1 MDKQRKL
8 QKFSIRK
15 YTVGTC
21 SILIGT
27 LIFLG
32 LPTHDAF
39 ASENV
44 IQKHAQ
50 EEKAEDNSTDPV
62 DEASAIEESS
72 NVEGTKEIGTAET
85 PAEQPKEEAIT
96 EAPTVDET
104 TQDTTTNEETT
115 TEDKSTTETAS
126 TEEATQVDTVAPE
139 AAKVETVEKAE
150 QPKAE
155 SIEVAKEETSI
166 EETAETTAPT
176 SNTEDVVQPSSV
188 EETPAVD
195 TPTVEATVTNT
206 ISDVDANSV
215 SSKSLEDI
223 VNNQNKD
230 KVEATTLEQPSRQ
243 APRTGENY
251 SSVFR
256 AAVLQTRNVSN
267 YNQLLAALN
276 DRNVGKIVFNND
288 ITMPNPTK
296 NIFGVKNDSQKLNLN
311 AARAVTI
318 DLNKHLFDTA
328 KNYFEMDTNGKNQPG
343 WNITFSN
350 GHINTQDN
358 RPGSGRRPR
367 GLIQYG
373 SNSHDQIIN
382 FRDISHTGVTLVND
396 ENLKV
401 NISGEFTSHQTGK
414 LGANENLTIAANE
427 IRISNGSTINMTM
440 TGEGKVFKLYTTRE
454 VNERDKLKGILAFG
468 DNTKVNIEAYDPKFY
483 DYGNNSQDIFYV
495 EGKGSRITFG
505 DNNKITLKGQDI
517 FNFDSEYAMV
527 SFGENN
533 TVNVDQRGNG
543 QIINM
548 HDNSDFELGRG
559 TQFLAT
565 SNGKINQG
573 RPSPR
578 DNTLVR
584 FKAISRLI
592 IKEDATF
599 KLDAINHLRNA
610 NTGKVH
616 SHNALFVMEGWRGAA
631 SEIILKNNAT
641 FDLRTDNTDFDHS
654 EVLVLPNLS
663 SNDTSL
669 KIEGTAKYVNIQR
682 TATTRHPNKNTAM
695 IYGDGK
701 AIITWKGDHRVMTWN
716 TNHLSDK
723 NKTYEN
729 LVNGDTSNPD
739 HVWNNINNFTA
750 RLYNHELTVESLSDP
765 KNPDASSRNTPLSN
779 IDRNTSNHKNISSMN
794 AGDITRFVLIGHD
807 VELTSIEERNTVF
820 TAIQDESKQKGEHN
834 ITQEGRDGLRTKYT
848 TRLKNN
854 EGNGYV
860 TSSYIRDKNGNP
872 ITPIEKHVDVNTL
885 EVTEEDIEFKTIYE
899 ADTIKLTT
907 EPNETIQEAIN
918 GKKKVSTVYKLNEET
933 GELIETVETAE
944 DGTQTN
950 PVVTEETL
958 LEKQDKIIKVGAKEV
973 TTEDI
978 QPTVEYE
985 DDPNLPSGIEE
996 VADEGIPG
1004 KKTVTTI
1011 YNIDP
1016 ETGNRTTVANT
1027 NEEISKEPTRKIVKR
1042 GIGTNAD
1049 LNTPGYSDT
1058 PRETKPGKAVDVP
1071 QNDDTELP
1079 AGTKFS
1085 IPSDRVPAGW
1095 TATINPDNGNVTATP
1110 PADAASGTTADIPVE
1125 VTYPDGTKDTA
1136 TAKVTVVPNE
1146 AQGNNPNYGNE
1157 PVPTKPGVAKN
1168 VPQTGDNTLP
1178 PGTTYEIPD
1187 GAKIPDGWTAT
1198 VDPNTGVVTV
1208 TPPDYSSN
1216 GDSANIPVKVKYP
1229 DGSSDDTTV
1238 PIKVV
1243 TNQAED
1249 HTPGY
1254 EDQTTIPGKTLEVSQ
1269 SGDKKLPS
1277 GTKFEIPEDS
1287 VPDGWIATVDPITG
1301 VATVTPPANSNGDE
1315 SERITVLVKYP
1326 DGTSEETEFIVEL
1339 SIPNSTAYQ
1348 PTYGKEPIPVKRGT
1362 ATEVSLK
1369 DNDAPKGSVFE
1380 IDEKSV
1386 PNGWTATIN
1395 PETGAITVTSP
1406 TNIPSGTVQ
1415 DFGVLV
1421 KYPDS
1426 TSELIPVKVI
1436 VDDSNNSSDDNGGSD
1451 ANPDSNNGSDSAAD
1465 SNSDSNSNS
1474 GSDMNSDSNNDSGSN
1489 IDSSSD
1495 SDANNSGSNTDS
1507 SSDSQSD
1514 KDSNSAN
1521 DSNSDS
1527 NSNSGSDMNS
1537 DSNNNSGSDANPDS
1551 NNGSDSAADSNSA
1564 NDSSSDSEANGG
1576 SDSSSTSDA
1585 NSNSDSDSNSNSG
1598 SDTSSDAN
1606 NNSNSNTD
1614 SSSENHSN
1622 KDSNS
1627 ANDSSS
1633 DSNDNTGSDAN
1644 PDSNN
1649 GSSSATDSNSDS
1661 NTNSGSDSQSD
1672 KDSNSDTDSNS
1683 ATDSSSDSNNDSG
1696 SNTDSSSDSQ
1706 SDKDSN
1712 SANDSSSDSDS
1723 NSNSGSDMNSD
1734 SNNNSGSNTDSG
1746 SDSNSNS
1753 GSDSD
1758 ANNSGSNTDSSSDSN
1773 SNSGS
1778 DLATDSS
1785 SDSNSTSGDN
1795 STSNSDSNSNSG
1807 SDMNSDSN
1815 NNSGSNTDSSSDSD
1829 ANNSGSN
1836 TDSSSDS
1843 QSDKDSNS
1851 ANDSS
1856 SDSDSNSNSGSD
1868 MNSDSNNDSGSNTDS
1883 SSDSQSDKDSNS
1895 ANDSST
1901 DSNTNNGSDT
1911 ATDSSSDSNS
1921 TSGDNS
1927 TSNSDSNSNNGSD
1940 MNSDSHNDSSSNTD
1954 SSSDSNSTSDD
1965 NSSSDSDSNSGSTS
1979 DSNTD
1984 SSSDSNSTSNSSSDS
1999 DSDKDTDGDGIADKD
2014 DTDIDGDGVSNEDEK
2029 LIGTDPNN
2037 PDTDGNGVSDGD
2049 EDHDSDGV
2057 PNKDESDHKS
2067 DTPTD
2072 KDGDGKPDI
2081 STPKDT
2087 DGDGITD
2094 KDDNDIDGDGVSNE
2108 DEKLIG
2114 TDPNNPDTD
2123 GNGVSDGDE
2132 DHDSD
2137 GIPNKDESDPSSDQP
2152 TDKD

>member
-373 SNSHDQIIN
+373 SNSHNQIIN

-454 VNERDKLKGILAFG
+454 GNERDKLKGILAFG

-834 ITQEGRDGLRTKYT
+834 TTQEGRDGLRTKYT

-872 ITPIEKHVDVNTL
+872 ITPIEKHVEVNTL

-907 EPNETIQEAIN
+907 EPNETIQEGIN

-1016 ETGNRTTVANT
+1016 ETGNRTTVAST

-1178 PGTTYEIPD
+1178 PGTTYEIPE

-1208 TPPDYSSN
+1208 TPPDNSSN

-1386 PNGWTATIN
+1386 TNGWTATIN

-1406 TNIPSGTVQ
+1406 TNIPGGTVQ

-1436 VDDSNNSSDDNGGSD
+1436 VDDSNSSSDDNGGSD

-1474 GSDMNSDSNNDSGSN
+1474 GSDMNSDSNNDSGSNTNSSSDSDSNNSGSNTDSGSDSYSNSGSDSATDSSSDLDANNSGSNTDSSSDKDSNSANDSNSDSNSNSGSDSATDSSSDSDPNNNSGSNTDSSSDSKSNSGSDMNSDSNNDSGSNTNSSSDSNSNSGSDMNSGSNTDSSSDSQSDKDSNSANDSNSDSNSNSGSDSATDSNSATDSSSDSDANNDSGSN

-1622 KDSNS
+1622 KNSNS

-1644 PDSNN
+1644 PDLNN

-1696 SNTDSSSDSQ
+1696 SNT
-1706 SDKDSN
+1706 
-1712 SANDSSSDSDS
+1712 
-1723 NSNSGSDMNSD
+1723 
-1734 SNNNSGSNTDSG
+1734 
-1746 SDSNSNS
+1746 
-1753 GSDSD
+1753 
-1758 ANNSGSNTDSSSDSN
+1758 
-1773 SNSGS
+1773 
-1778 DLATDSS
+1778 
-1785 SDSNSTSGDN
+1785 
-1795 STSNSDSNSNSG
+1795 
-1807 SDMNSDSN
+1807 
-1815 NNSGSNTDSSSDSD
+1815 
-1829 ANNSGSN
+1829 
-1836 TDSSSDS
+1836 
-1843 QSDKDSNS
+1843 
-1851 ANDSS
+1851 
-1856 SDSDSNSNSGSD
+1856 
-1868 MNSDSNNDSGSNTDS
+1868 
-1883 SSDSQSDKDSNS
+1883 
-1895 ANDSST
+1895 
-1901 DSNTNNGSDT
+1901 
-1911 ATDSSSDSNS
+1911 
-1921 TSGDNS
+1921 
-1927 TSNSDSNSNNGSD
+1927 
-1940 MNSDSHNDSSSNTD
+1940 
-1954 SSSDSNSTSDD
+1954 
-1965 NSSSDSDSNSGSTS
+1965 
-1979 DSNTD
+1979 
-1984 SSSDSNSTSNSSSDS
+1984 
-1999 DSDKDTDGDGIADKD
+1999 
-2014 DTDIDGDGVSNEDEK
+2014 
-2029 LIGTDPNN
+2029 
-2037 PDTDGNGVSDGD
+2037 
-2049 EDHDSDGV
+2049 
-2057 PNKDESDHKS
+2057 
-2067 DTPTD
+2067 
-2072 KDGDGKPDI
+2072 
-2081 STPKDT
+2081 
-2087 DGDGITD
+2087 
-2094 KDDNDIDGDGVSNE
+2094 
-2108 DEKLIG
+2108 
-2114 TDPNNPDTD
+2114 
-2123 GNGVSDGDE
+2123 
-2132 DHDSD
+2132 
-2137 GIPNKDESDPSSDQP
+2137 
-2152 TDKD
+2152 

>member
-50 EEKAEDNSTDPV
+50 EEKAEGKSTDPV

-72 NVEGTKEIGTAET
+72 NVEGTKSIGTAET
-85 PAEQPKEEAIT
+85 PAEQPKEEATT

-166 EETAETTAPT
+166 EETAETTVPA
-176 SNTEDVVQPSSV
+176 SNTEDVVQPASV

-230 KVEATTLEQPSRQ
+230 KVEATTLEEPSRQ

-318 DLNKHLFDTA
+318 DLNKHSFDTA

-382 FRDISHTGVTLVND
+382 FRDITHTGVTLVND

-454 VNERDKLKGILAFG
+454 GNERDKLKGILAFG

-907 EPNETIQEAIN
+907 EPNETIQEGIN

-978 QPTVEYE
+978 PPTVEYE

-1049 LNTPGYSDT
+1049 LNTPGYSDI

-1071 QNDDTELP
+1071 QNDNTELP

-1178 PGTTYEIPD
+1178 PGTTYEIPE

-1208 TPPDYSSN
+1208 TPPDNASN

-1348 PTYGKEPIPVKRGT
+1348 PTYEKEPIPVKRGT

-1386 PNGWTATIN
+1386 PNGWTAIIN

-1406 TNIPSGTVQ
+1406 TNIPGGTVQ

-1436 VDDSNNSSDDNGGSD
+1436 VDNSNSSSDDNGGSD

-1465 SNSDSNSNS
+1465 SNLDSNSNSSSDMNSGSNTDSSSDSQSDKDSNSANDSRSDSQSDKDSNSANDSSSDSNDKTGPDANPDSNNDSSSATDSNSDSNTNS
-1474 GSDMNSDSNNDSGSN
+1474 GSDMNSDSNNNSGSN
-1489 IDSSSD
+1489 TDSNSDSDTNDGSDSNTNGGSDSSSTSDGNSTSGSNSNSNSGSDTSSDANNNSGSDVNGGSDSSSTSDDNSTSGSDSNSNSGSNTDSSSD
-1495 SDANNSGSNTDS
+1495 SQSDKDSNSTTDSSSDSNSNSGSDSATNSSSDSDDNNSGSNTDS

-1527 NSNSGSDMNS
+1527 NANSGSDMN
-1537 DSNNNSGSDANPDS
+1537 PDS
-1551 NNGSDSAADSNSA
+1551 NND
-1564 NDSSSDSEANGG
+1564 
-1576 SDSSSTSDA
+1576 
-1585 NSNSDSDSNSNSG
+1585 
-1598 SDTSSDAN
+1598 
-1606 NNSNSNTD
+1606 
-1614 SSSENHSN
+1614 
-1622 KDSNS
+1622 
-1627 ANDSSS
+1627 
-1633 DSNDNTGSDAN
+1633 
-1644 PDSNN
+1644 
-1649 GSSSATDSNSDS
+1649 
-1661 NTNSGSDSQSD
+1661 
-1672 KDSNSDTDSNS
+1672 
-1683 ATDSSSDSNNDSG
+1683 
-1696 SNTDSSSDSQ
+1696 
-1706 SDKDSN
+1706 
-1712 SANDSSSDSDS
+1712 
-1723 NSNSGSDMNSD
+1723 
-1734 SNNNSGSNTDSG
+1734 
-1746 SDSNSNS
+1746 
-1753 GSDSD
+1753 
-1758 ANNSGSNTDSSSDSN
+1758 SGSNTDSSSDSN

-1778 DLATDSS
+1778 DSATDNSSDSDDNNSGSKTDSS
-1785 SDSNSTSGDN
+1785 SDSNSTSGEN
-1795 STSNSDSNSNSG
+1795 ST
-1807 SDMNSDSN
+1807 
-1815 NNSGSNTDSSSDSD
+1815 
-1829 ANNSGSN
+1829 
-1836 TDSSSDS
+1836 
-1843 QSDKDSNS
+1843 
-1851 ANDSS
+1851 
-1856 SDSDSNSNSGSD
+1856 SDSDSNSV
-1868 MNSDSNNDSGSNTDS
+1868 
-1883 SSDSQSDKDSNS
+1883 
-1895 ANDSST
+1895 
-1901 DSNTNNGSDT
+1901 
-1911 ATDSSSDSNS
+1911 SDSNS
-1921 TSGDNS
+1921 T
-1927 TSNSDSNSNNGSD
+1927 
-1940 MNSDSHNDSSSNTD
+1940 
-1954 SSSDSNSTSDD
+1954 
-1965 NSSSDSDSNSGSTS
+1965 SDSDSNSGSTS

-1999 DSDKDTDGDGIADKD
+1999 DSDKDTDGDGTPDKD
-2014 DTDIDGDGVSNEDEK
+2014 DKDIDGDGVSNEDEK
-2029 LIGTDPNN
+2029 
-2037 PDTDGNGVSDGD
+2037 V
-2049 EDHDSDGV
+2049 
-2057 PNKDESDHKS
+2057 
-2067 DTPTD
+2067 
-2072 KDGDGKPDI
+2072 
-2081 STPKDT
+2081 
-2087 DGDGITD
+2087 
-2094 KDDNDIDGDGVSNE
+2094 
-2108 DEKLIG
+2108 IG

-2152 TDKD
+2152 TDKDGDGKPDIETPKDTDGDGITDKDDNDID

>member
-50 EEKAEDNSTDPV
+50 EEKAEGKSTDPV

-85 PAEQPKEEAIT
+85 PAELTKEEATT

-166 EETAETTAPT
+166 EETAETTVPA
-176 SNTEDVVQPSSV
+176 SNTEDVVQPASV

-318 DLNKHLFDTA
+318 DLNKHSFDTA

-382 FRDISHTGVTLVND
+382 FRDITHTGVTLVND

-454 VNERDKLKGILAFG
+454 GNERDKLKGILAFG

-834 ITQEGRDGLRTKYT
+834 TTQEGRDGLRTKYT

-872 ITPIEKHVDVNTL
+872 ITPIEKHVEVNTL

-907 EPNETIQEAIN
+907 EPNETIQEGIN
-918 GKKKVSTVYKLNEET
+918 GKKKVSTVYKMNEET

-950 PVVTEETL
+950 PIVTEETL

-996 VADEGIPG
+996 VANEGIPG

-1016 ETGNRTTVANT
+1016 ETGNRTTVAST

-1125 VTYPDGTKDTA
+1125 VIYPDGTKDTA

-1178 PGTTYEIPD
+1178 PGTTYEIPE

-1208 TPPDYSSN
+1208 TPPDNSSN

-1406 TNIPSGTVQ
+1406 TNIPGGTVQ

-1436 VDDSNNSSDDNGGSD
+1436 VDDSNSSSDDNGGSD

-1489 IDSSSD
+1489 TNSSSD
-1495 SDANNSGSNTDS
+1495 SDSNNSGSNTDS
-1507 SSDSQSD
+1507 GSDSY
-1514 KDSNSAN
+1514 
-1521 DSNSDS
+1521 
-1527 NSNSGSDMNS
+1527 SNSGSDSATDNS
-1537 DSNNNSGSDANPDS
+1537 
-1551 NNGSDSAADSNSA
+1551 
-1564 NDSSSDSEANGG
+1564 
-1576 SDSSSTSDA
+1576 
-1585 NSNSDSDSNSNSG
+1585 SDSDSNN
-1598 SDTSSDAN
+1598 
-1606 NNSNSNTD
+1606 
-1614 SSSENHSN
+1614 
-1622 KDSNS
+1622 
-1627 ANDSSS
+1627 
-1633 DSNDNTGSDAN
+1633 
-1644 PDSNN
+1644 
-1649 GSSSATDSNSDS
+1649 
-1661 NTNSGSDSQSD
+1661 
-1672 KDSNSDTDSNS
+1672 
-1683 ATDSSSDSNNDSG
+1683 SG
-1696 SNTDSSSDSQ
+1696 SNTDSQ
-1706 SDKDSN
+1706 SDIDSN

-1778 DLATDSS
+1778 DSATDSS

-1851 ANDSS
+1851 ANESS

-1895 ANDSST
+1895 ANDSGS
-1901 DSNTNNGSDT
+1901 DSNSNSGSDS
-1911 ATDSSSDSNS
+1911 ATDSSSDSDANNS
-1921 TSGDNS
+1921 G
-1927 TSNSDSNSNNGSD
+1927 
-1940 MNSDSHNDSSSNTD
+1940 SNTD
-1954 SSSDSNSTSDD
+1954 SSFDSQSDKDSNSA
-1965 NSSSDSDSNSGSTS
+1965 N
-1979 DSNTD
+1979 D
-1984 SSSDSNSTSNSSSDS
+1984 SSS
-1999 DSDKDTDGDGIADKD
+1999 
-2014 DTDIDGDGVSNEDEK
+2014 
-2029 LIGTDPNN
+2029 
-2037 PDTDGNGVSDGD
+2037 
-2049 EDHDSDGV
+2049 
-2057 PNKDESDHKS
+2057 
-2067 DTPTD
+2067 
-2072 KDGDGKPDI
+2072 
-2081 STPKDT
+2081 
-2087 DGDGITD
+2087 
-2094 KDDNDIDGDGVSNE
+2094 
-2108 DEKLIG
+2108 
-2114 TDPNNPDTD
+2114 
-2123 GNGVSDGDE
+2123 
-2132 DHDSD
+2132 
-2137 GIPNKDESDPSSDQP
+2137 
-2152 TDKD
+2152 

>member
-373 SNSHDQIIN
+373 SNSHNQIIN

-454 VNERDKLKGILAFG
+454 GNERDKLKGILAFG

-483 DYGNNSQDIFYV
+483 DYGNNSQDIFYI

-779 IDRNTSNHKNISSMN
+779 IDRNTSNHKNISRMN

-834 ITQEGRDGLRTKYT
+834 TTQEGRDGLRTKYT

-872 ITPIEKHVDVNTL
+872 ITPIEKHVEVNTL

-907 EPNETIQEAIN
+907 EPNETIQEGIN
-918 GKKKVSTVYKLNEET
+918 GKKKVSTVYKMNEET

-950 PVVTEETL
+950 PIVTEETL

-996 VADEGIPG
+996 VANEGIPG

-1016 ETGNRTTVANT
+1016 ETGNRTTVAST

-1136 TAKVTVVPNE
+1136 TAKVKVIDYD
-1146 AQGNNPNYGNE
+1146 NNLYNPSYLEKTSRPGD
-1157 PVPTKPGVAKN
+1157 PVEMPIVSDKP
-1168 VPQTGDNTLP
+1168 LP
-1178 PGTTYEIPD
+1178 E
-1187 GAKIPDGWTAT
+1187 
-1198 VDPNTGVVTV
+1198 
-1208 TPPDYSSN
+1208 
-1216 GDSANIPVKVKYP
+1216 
-1229 DGSSDDTTV
+1229 
-1238 PIKVV
+1238 
-1243 TNQAED
+1243 
-1249 HTPGY
+1249 
-1254 EDQTTIPGKTLEVSQ
+1254 
-1269 SGDKKLPS
+1269 
-1277 GTKFEIPEDS
+1277 GTKFIVNERDLKTIP
-1287 VPDGWIATVDPITG
+1287 
-1301 VATVTPPANSNGDE
+1301 
-1315 SERITVLVKYP
+1315 
-1326 DGTSEETEFIVEL
+1326 
-1339 SIPNSTAYQ
+1339 
-1348 PTYGKEPIPVKRGT
+1348 
-1362 ATEVSLK
+1362 
-1369 DNDAPKGSVFE
+1369 
-1380 IDEKSV
+1380 
-1386 PNGWTATIN
+1386 
-1395 PETGAITVTSP
+1395 
-1406 TNIPSGTVQ
+1406 
-1415 DFGVLV
+1415 
-1421 KYPDS
+1421 
-1426 TSELIPVKVI
+1426 
-1436 VDDSNNSSDDNGGSD
+1436 
-1451 ANPDSNNGSDSAAD
+1451 
-1465 SNSDSNSNS
+1465 
-1474 GSDMNSDSNNDSGSN
+1474 
-1489 IDSSSD
+1489 
-1495 SDANNSGSNTDS
+1495 
-1507 SSDSQSD
+1507 
-1514 KDSNSAN
+1514 
-1521 DSNSDS
+1521 
-1527 NSNSGSDMNS
+1527 
-1537 DSNNNSGSDANPDS
+1537 
-1551 NNGSDSAADSNSA
+1551 
-1564 NDSSSDSEANGG
+1564 
-1576 SDSSSTSDA
+1576 
-1585 NSNSDSDSNSNSG
+1585 
-1598 SDTSSDAN
+1598 
-1606 NNSNSNTD
+1606 
-1614 SSSENHSN
+1614 
-1622 KDSNS
+1622 
-1627 ANDSSS
+1627 
-1633 DSNDNTGSDAN
+1633 
-1644 PDSNN
+1644 
-1649 GSSSATDSNSDS
+1649 
-1661 NTNSGSDSQSD
+1661 
-1672 KDSNSDTDSNS
+1672 
-1683 ATDSSSDSNNDSG
+1683 
-1696 SNTDSSSDSQ
+1696 
-1706 SDKDSN
+1706 
-1712 SANDSSSDSDS
+1712 
-1723 NSNSGSDMNSD
+1723 
-1734 SNNNSGSNTDSG
+1734 
-1746 SDSNSNS
+1746 
-1753 GSDSD
+1753 
-1758 ANNSGSNTDSSSDSN
+1758 
-1773 SNSGS
+1773 
-1778 DLATDSS
+1778 
-1785 SDSNSTSGDN
+1785 
-1795 STSNSDSNSNSG
+1795 
-1807 SDMNSDSN
+1807 
-1815 NNSGSNTDSSSDSD
+1815 
-1829 ANNSGSN
+1829 
-1836 TDSSSDS
+1836 
-1843 QSDKDSNS
+1843 
-1851 ANDSS
+1851 
-1856 SDSDSNSNSGSD
+1856 
-1868 MNSDSNNDSGSNTDS
+1868 
-1883 SSDSQSDKDSNS
+1883 
-1895 ANDSST
+1895 
-1901 DSNTNNGSDT
+1901 
-1911 ATDSSSDSNS
+1911 
-1921 TSGDNS
+1921 
-1927 TSNSDSNSNNGSD
+1927 
-1940 MNSDSHNDSSSNTD
+1940 
-1954 SSSDSNSTSDD
+1954 
-1965 NSSSDSDSNSGSTS
+1965 
-1979 DSNTD
+1979 
-1984 SSSDSNSTSNSSSDS
+1984 
-1999 DSDKDTDGDGIADKD
+1999 
-2014 DTDIDGDGVSNEDEK
+2014 
-2029 LIGTDPNN
+2029 
-2037 PDTDGNGVSDGD
+2037 
-2049 EDHDSDGV
+2049 
-2057 PNKDESDHKS
+2057 
-2067 DTPTD
+2067 
-2072 KDGDGKPDI
+2072 
-2081 STPKDT
+2081 
-2087 DGDGITD
+2087 
-2094 KDDNDIDGDGVSNE
+2094 
-2108 DEKLIG
+2108 
-2114 TDPNNPDTD
+2114 
-2123 GNGVSDGDE
+2123 
-2132 DHDSD
+2132 
-2137 GIPNKDESDPSSDQP
+2137 
-2152 TDKD
+2152 

>member
-50 EEKAEDNSTDPV
+50 EEKAEGKSTDPV

-72 NVEGTKEIGTAET
+72 NVEGTKSIGTAET
-85 PAEQPKEEAIT
+85 PAEQPKEEATT

-166 EETAETTAPT
+166 EETAETTVPA
-176 SNTEDVVQPSSV
+176 SNTEDVVQPASV

-230 KVEATTLEQPSRQ
+230 KVEATTLEEPSRQ

-318 DLNKHLFDTA
+318 DLNKHSFDTA

-382 FRDISHTGVTLVND
+382 FRDITHTGVTLVND

-454 VNERDKLKGILAFG
+454 GNERDKLKGILAFG

-907 EPNETIQEAIN
+907 EPNETIQEGIN

-978 QPTVEYE
+978 PPTVEYE

-1049 LNTPGYSDT
+1049 LNTPGYSDI

-1071 QNDDTELP
+1071 QNDNTELP

-1178 PGTTYEIPD
+1178 PGTTYEIPE

-1208 TPPDYSSN
+1208 TPPDNASN

-1406 TNIPSGTVQ
+1406 TNIPGGTVQ

-1436 VDDSNNSSDDNGGSD
+1436 VDNSNSSSDDNGGSD

-1465 SNSDSNSNS
+1465 SNLDSNSNSSSDMNSGSNTDSSSDSQSDKDSNSANDSRSDSQSDKDSNSANDSSSDSNDKTGPDANPDSNNDSSSATDSNSDSNTNS
-1474 GSDMNSDSNNDSGSN
+1474 GSDMNSDSNNNSGSN
-1489 IDSSSD
+1489 TDSNSDSDTNDGSDSNTNGGSDSSSTSDGNSTSGSNSNSNSGSDTSSDANNNSGSDVNGGSDSSSTSDDNSTSGSDSNSNSGSNTDSSSD
-1495 SDANNSGSNTDS
+1495 SQSDKDSNSTTDSSSDSNSNSGSDSATNSSSDSDDNNSGSNTDS

-1527 NSNSGSDMNS
+1527 NANSGSDMN
-1537 DSNNNSGSDANPDS
+1537 PDS
-1551 NNGSDSAADSNSA
+1551 NND
-1564 NDSSSDSEANGG
+1564 
-1576 SDSSSTSDA
+1576 
-1585 NSNSDSDSNSNSG
+1585 
-1598 SDTSSDAN
+1598 
-1606 NNSNSNTD
+1606 
-1614 SSSENHSN
+1614 
-1622 KDSNS
+1622 
-1627 ANDSSS
+1627 
-1633 DSNDNTGSDAN
+1633 
-1644 PDSNN
+1644 
-1649 GSSSATDSNSDS
+1649 
-1661 NTNSGSDSQSD
+1661 
-1672 KDSNSDTDSNS
+1672 
-1683 ATDSSSDSNNDSG
+1683 
-1696 SNTDSSSDSQ
+1696 
-1706 SDKDSN
+1706 
-1712 SANDSSSDSDS
+1712 
-1723 NSNSGSDMNSD
+1723 
-1734 SNNNSGSNTDSG
+1734 
-1746 SDSNSNS
+1746 
-1753 GSDSD
+1753 
-1758 ANNSGSNTDSSSDSN
+1758 SGSNTDSSSDSN

-1778 DLATDSS
+1778 DSATDNSSDSDDNNSGSKTDSS
-1785 SDSNSTSGDN
+1785 SDSNSTSGEN
-1795 STSNSDSNSNSG
+1795 ST
-1807 SDMNSDSN
+1807 
-1815 NNSGSNTDSSSDSD
+1815 
-1829 ANNSGSN
+1829 
-1836 TDSSSDS
+1836 
-1843 QSDKDSNS
+1843 
-1851 ANDSS
+1851 
-1856 SDSDSNSNSGSD
+1856 SDSDSNSV
-1868 MNSDSNNDSGSNTDS
+1868 
-1883 SSDSQSDKDSNS
+1883 
-1895 ANDSST
+1895 
-1901 DSNTNNGSDT
+1901 
-1911 ATDSSSDSNS
+1911 SDSNS
-1921 TSGDNS
+1921 T
-1927 TSNSDSNSNNGSD
+1927 
-1940 MNSDSHNDSSSNTD
+1940 
-1954 SSSDSNSTSDD
+1954 
-1965 NSSSDSDSNSGSTS
+1965 SDSDSNSGSTS

-1999 DSDKDTDGDGIADKD
+1999 DSDKDTDGDGTPDKD
-2014 DTDIDGDGVSNEDEK
+2014 DKDIDGDGVSNEDEK
-2029 LIGTDPNN
+2029 VIGTDPNN
-2037 PDTDGNGVSDGD
+2037 PDTDG
-2049 EDHDSDGV
+2049 
-2057 PNKDESDHKS
+2057 
-2067 DTPTD
+2067 
-2072 KDGDGKPDI
+2072 
-2081 STPKDT
+2081 
-2087 DGDGITD
+2087 
-2094 KDDNDIDGDGVSNE
+2094 
-2108 DEKLIG
+2108 
-2114 TDPNNPDTD
+2114 
-2123 GNGVSDGDE
+2123 
-2132 DHDSD
+2132 
-2137 GIPNKDESDPSSDQP
+2137 
-2152 TDKD
+2152 

>member
-50 EEKAEDNSTDPV
+50 EEKAEGKSTDPV

-72 NVEGTKEIGTAET
+72 NVEGTKSIGTAET
-85 PAEQPKEEAIT
+85 PAEQPKEEATT

-166 EETAETTAPT
+166 EETAETTVPA
-176 SNTEDVVQPSSV
+176 SNTEDVVQPASV

-230 KVEATTLEQPSRQ
+230 KVEATTLEEPSRQ

-318 DLNKHLFDTA
+318 DLNKHSFDTA

-382 FRDISHTGVTLVND
+382 FRDITHTGVTLVND

-454 VNERDKLKGILAFG
+454 GNERDKLKGILAFG

-907 EPNETIQEAIN
+907 EPNETIQEGIN

-978 QPTVEYE
+978 PPTVEYE

-1049 LNTPGYSDT
+1049 LNTPGYSDI

-1071 QNDDTELP
+1071 QNDNTELP

-1178 PGTTYEIPD
+1178 PGTTYEIPE

-1208 TPPDYSSN
+1208 TPPDNASN

-1348 PTYGKEPIPVKRGT
+1348 PTYEKEPIPVKRGT

-1386 PNGWTATIN
+1386 PNGWTAIIN

-1406 TNIPSGTVQ
+1406 TNIPGGTVQ

-1436 VDDSNNSSDDNGGSD
+1436 VDNSNSSSDDNGGSD

-1465 SNSDSNSNS
+1465 SNLDSNSNSSSDMNSGSNTDSSSDSQSDKDSNSANDSRSDSQSDKDSNSANDSSSDSNDKTGPDANPDSNNDSSSATDSNSDSNTNS
-1474 GSDMNSDSNNDSGSN
+1474 GSDMNSDSNNNSGSN
-1489 IDSSSD
+1489 TDSNSDSDTNDGSDSNTNGGSDSSSTSDGNSTSGSNSNSNSGSDTSSDANNNSGSDVNGGSDSSSTSDDNSTSGSDSNSNSGSNTDSSSD
-1495 SDANNSGSNTDS
+1495 SQSDKDSNSTTDSSSDSNSNSGSDSATNSSSDSDDNNSGSNTDS

-1527 NSNSGSDMNS
+1527 NANSGSDMN
-1537 DSNNNSGSDANPDS
+1537 PDS
-1551 NNGSDSAADSNSA
+1551 NND
-1564 NDSSSDSEANGG
+1564 
-1576 SDSSSTSDA
+1576 
-1585 NSNSDSDSNSNSG
+1585 
-1598 SDTSSDAN
+1598 
-1606 NNSNSNTD
+1606 
-1614 SSSENHSN
+1614 
-1622 KDSNS
+1622 
-1627 ANDSSS
+1627 
-1633 DSNDNTGSDAN
+1633 
-1644 PDSNN
+1644 
-1649 GSSSATDSNSDS
+1649 
-1661 NTNSGSDSQSD
+1661 
-1672 KDSNSDTDSNS
+1672 
-1683 ATDSSSDSNNDSG
+1683 
-1696 SNTDSSSDSQ
+1696 
-1706 SDKDSN
+1706 
-1712 SANDSSSDSDS
+1712 
-1723 NSNSGSDMNSD
+1723 
-1734 SNNNSGSNTDSG
+1734 
-1746 SDSNSNS
+1746 
-1753 GSDSD
+1753 
-1758 ANNSGSNTDSSSDSN
+1758 SGSNTDSSSDSN

-1778 DLATDSS
+1778 DSATDNSSDSDDNNSGSKTDSS
-1785 SDSNSTSGDN
+1785 SDSNSTSGEN
-1795 STSNSDSNSNSG
+1795 ST
-1807 SDMNSDSN
+1807 
-1815 NNSGSNTDSSSDSD
+1815 
-1829 ANNSGSN
+1829 
-1836 TDSSSDS
+1836 
-1843 QSDKDSNS
+1843 
-1851 ANDSS
+1851 
-1856 SDSDSNSNSGSD
+1856 SDSDSNSV
-1868 MNSDSNNDSGSNTDS
+1868 
-1883 SSDSQSDKDSNS
+1883 
-1895 ANDSST
+1895 
-1901 DSNTNNGSDT
+1901 
-1911 ATDSSSDSNS
+1911 SDSNS
-1921 TSGDNS
+1921 T
-1927 TSNSDSNSNNGSD
+1927 
-1940 MNSDSHNDSSSNTD
+1940 
-1954 SSSDSNSTSDD
+1954 
-1965 NSSSDSDSNSGSTS
+1965 SDSDSNSGSTS

-1999 DSDKDTDGDGIADKD
+1999 DSDKDTDGDGTPDKD
-2014 DTDIDGDGVSNEDEK
+2014 DKDIDGDGVSNEDEK
-2029 LIGTDPNN
+2029 VIGTDPNN

-2049 EDHDSDGV
+2049 EDHDSDGI
-2057 PNKDESDHKS
+2057 PNKDESDPSS
-2067 DTPTD
+2067 DQPTD

-2081 STPKDT
+2081 ETPKDT

-2132 DHDSD
+2132 DHDNDGIPNKDESDPKADKPTDKDGDGKPDIETPKDTDGDGITDKDDNDIDGDGVSNEDEKLIGTDPNNPDTDGNGVSDGDEDHDND

-2152 TDKD
+2152 TDKDGDGKPDIETPKDTDGDGITDKDDNDIDGDGVSNEDEKLIGTDPNNPDTDGNSVSDGDEDHDSDGIPNKDESDPSSDKPTDKDG